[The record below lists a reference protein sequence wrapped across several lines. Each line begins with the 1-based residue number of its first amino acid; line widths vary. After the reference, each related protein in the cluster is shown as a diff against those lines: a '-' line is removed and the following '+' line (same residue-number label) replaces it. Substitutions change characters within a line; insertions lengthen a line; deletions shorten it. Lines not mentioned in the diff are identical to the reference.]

1 MLKEIS
7 TFILN
12 RINAVNP
19 YWTLDINYFVG
30 HKPVR
35 NKNGLTL
42 EQLDRIAVILENS
55 PADLI
60 GDLPDR
66 QDKPIQILNRHSN
79 FFTAREDAYQFF
91 NDLHGENE
99 CDLPVLSSGLSYT
112 VMIIDGI
119 GSPVPIE
126 NPDEKARF
134 VFSTNYLFRICEK

>member
-1 MLKEIS
+1 MLKEIG

-12 RINAVNP
+12 RINVIEP

-30 HKPVR
+30 HRPVR
-35 NKNGLTL
+35 NKNGLAL

-66 QDKPIQILNRHSN
+66 QDKPVQILNRHSD
-79 FFTAREDAYQFF
+79 FFTAREDANKFF
-91 NDLHGENE
+91 DDLHGENQ
-99 CDLPVLSSGLSYT
+99 CDLPVFSSALAYT

-126 NPDEKARF
+126 NPDEKDRF

>member
-1 MLKEIS
+1 MLKEIG

-12 RINAVNP
+12 RINVIEP

-30 HKPVR
+30 HRPVR
-35 NKNGLTL
+35 NKNGLAL

-79 FFTAREDAYQFF
+79 FFTARDDAYKFF
-91 NDLHGENE
+91 VDLHGENQ
-99 CDLPVLSSGLSYT
+99 CDLPVFTSGLAYT
-112 VMIIDGI
+112 VMVIDGI

-126 NPDEKARF
+126 NPDAKDRF
-134 VFSTNYLFRICEK
+134 VFSTNYMFRICEK